1 MLFFFLAKPLWQI
14 IMRAFFSIL
23 FILLRQAVDTFTF
36 IFVNEVRTKWEAMYA
51 TIQQVSLGIKETEG
65 LLPNSNSF
73 NCVLLGTNAGKV
85 MSEGFFVKQTSFV
98 LVKPQSI
105 FNCCSTNAL
114 TNFFLRHGI
123 SGNISKEH

>member
-1 MLFFFLAKPLWQI
+1 
-14 IMRAFFSIL
+14 MRAFFSIQ
-23 FILLRQAVDTFTF
+23 FILLRQAVDTVTF

-65 LLPNSNSF
+65 PLPNSNSF

-105 FNCCSTNAL
+105 FNCCSTNVL